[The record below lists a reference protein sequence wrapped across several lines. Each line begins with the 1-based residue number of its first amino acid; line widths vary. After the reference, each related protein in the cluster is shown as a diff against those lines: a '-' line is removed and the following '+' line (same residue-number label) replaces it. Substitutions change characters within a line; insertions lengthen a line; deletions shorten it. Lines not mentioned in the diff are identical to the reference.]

1 MATAAKT
8 GLDALKTISKNE
20 VHKAGE
26 ATGKIIGNK
35 IADKIL
41 NPKPLPAENSKKCWR
56 NNYSTRKER
65 HIKWITSVIVV
76 KGKITV

>member
-1 MATAAKT
+1 MATAART

-41 NPKPLPAENSKKCWR
+41 KPKPLPAENSKNVEEIIIPPEKKDIL
-56 NNYSTRKER
+56 NELQ
-65 HIKWITSVIVV
+65 VL
-76 KGKITV
+76 